1 MRIVT
6 IGDVGVV
13 DDMIHIGDEAMFDEF
28 AAQLRARGASIT
40 GVSSSPAETAARY
53 GIDAVPTLDFSP
65 ATTGGRDGQR
75 ERRRRVLAAADGDR
89 SALPDSDRA
98 WRVIDAVRAADAV
111 AVAGG
116 GNMASLWPMH
126 VYERATLGA
135 LARRAGKPYVV
146 TGQTIGP
153 VLEGEDRDLVAE
165 LLSGAEL
172 VGLREGASFELV
184 RGLGVPESLLT
195 ATIDDAS
202 FVGLGSGS
210 DFGTSSS
217 SDSDF
222 GTSSGSGPDTGSSS
236 SSGSDFGTSSDSGPA
251 SGSADATPAPYCAVS
266 LSAHVGDA
274 DRGRFAEAVARLL
287 DRIVDETGLQIVF
300 LAHWASLRP
309 GDERGDSLLH
319 RAVIEQMSRPARV
332 EPTTDTPAAARLA
345 RGAALH
351 LTSRYHPAVFA
362 VAGGVPT
369 VGIAVDDYTTVKLT
383 GALGNFGQS
392 SVVSAAELLDGSAA
406 AVALDAWAA
415 RADVHRAWEARVGS
429 ARTAS
434 AAWWDRVASA
444 LGALRP

>member
-202 FVGLGSGS
+202 FVGLGS
-210 DFGTSSS
+210 D
-217 SDSDF
+217 
-222 GTSSGSGPDTGSSS
+222 
-236 SSGSDFGTSSDSGPA
+236 SDFGTSSDSGPDT
-251 SGSADATPAPYCAVS
+251 GSADAAPLPYCAVS

-274 DRGRFAEAVARLL
+274 DRGRFAESVARLL
-287 DRIVDETGLQIVF
+287 DRIVDETGLEIVF

-319 RAVIEQMSRPARV
+319 RAVIEQMTRPARV

-392 SVVSAAELLDGSAA
+392 SVVSSAELLDGSAA

-434 AAWWDRVASA
+434 AAWWDRVAST